1 MLNEE
6 NTRTAGKREKWFNKK
21 FRFDL
26 SNEHYG
32 SVLLK
37 LRENP
42 DRISKLVSTLSTEVL
57 TKKVDG
63 KWSIQENVGHLIDL
77 EELHDARIDDFIQKK
92 ERLRPADLNN
102 RKTEDANH
110 NSKKIVDLLKQ
121 LKEVREHFIKRMKHL
136 DDKALSH
143 SAIHPRLNQP
153 MKPIDMAQFV
163 LDHDEHH
170 IGTIE
175 ELIKEISP

>member
-1 MLNEE
+1 V
-6 NTRTAGKREKWFNKK
+6 KREKWFDKK

-32 SVLLK
+32 SVIMK

-42 DRISKLVSTLSTEVL
+42 DKIAKLVSSLPAGTL
-57 TKKVDG
+57 TKRIDG

-102 RKTEDANH
+102 RKTEEANH
-110 NSKKIVDLLKQ
+110 NNKNIIDLLKQ
-121 LKEVREHFIKRMKHL
+121 FKEVREKFVKRLKHL
-136 DDKALSH
+136 DEKVLLH

-153 MKPIDMAQFV
+153 MRPIDMAQFV
-163 LDHDEHH
+163 LEHDEHH
-170 IGTIE
+170 IGTMK
-175 ELIKEISP
+175 ELIKKISS